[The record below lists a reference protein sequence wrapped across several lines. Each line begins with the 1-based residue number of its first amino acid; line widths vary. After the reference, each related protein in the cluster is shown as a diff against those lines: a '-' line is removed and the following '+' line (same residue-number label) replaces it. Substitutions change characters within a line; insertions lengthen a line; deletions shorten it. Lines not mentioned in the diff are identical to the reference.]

1 MTLQLHMQGVGIQI
15 AIDYNNLDRL
25 LKERTNRAS
34 VLINIIADSL
44 CGIPALARVKLG
56 IPFISQFV
64 IIDGKSYRDTTEI
77 DLPTLLD
84 NMKGS
89 SKVLQTGAPHPE
101 DYIPLFRERAKP
113 GDTTIVI
120 TPSKEISGTYRAA
133 WVAKQEFPNADIR
146 VIDTQTISGALG
158 SIVLQALFWVK
169 QGWDADHIAAGVV
182 GMAARDR
189 TFILVDTLEYLRK
202 GGRMGGA
209 AALLG
214 TFMSIKP
221 ILTIRNGKIEVY
233 EKIRSMTS
241 ALERI
246 KELVEVQCPHK
257 PEAWLAISHA
267 SSNDNASELANYFK
281 SKLELKYVPI
291 YEAPPAI
298 VVNTGPNVLGISF
311 FVDE

>member
-1 MTLQLHMQGVGIQI
+1 M
-15 AIDYNNLDRL
+15 
-25 LKERTNRAS
+25 
-34 VLINIIADSL
+34 INIIADSL
-44 CGIPALARVKLG
+44 CGIPARERVKLG

-77 DLPTLLD
+77 DLPTLLE
-84 NMKGS
+84 NMKSS

-101 DYIPLFRERAKP
+101 DYIPLFRQHAKS
-113 GDTTIVI
+113 GDTAIVI

-169 QGWDADHIAAGVV
+169 QGWDADQIAAGVAA
-182 GMAARDR
+182 MAARDR

-233 EKIRSMTS
+233 EKIRSMKA
-241 ALERI
+241 ALERT
-246 KELVEVQCPHK
+246 KELVEIQCPPK

-267 SSNDNASELANYFK
+267 SSNETAIELANYFK
-281 SKLELKYVPI
+281 SKLGLKYVPI

-298 VVNTGPNVLGISF
+298 VVNTGPNVLGVSF